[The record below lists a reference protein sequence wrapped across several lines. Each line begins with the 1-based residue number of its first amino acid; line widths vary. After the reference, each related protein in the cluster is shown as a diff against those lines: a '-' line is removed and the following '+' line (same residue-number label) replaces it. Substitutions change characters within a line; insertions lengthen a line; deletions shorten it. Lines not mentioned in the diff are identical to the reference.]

1 MKHLEGNFNDS
12 RGTEIYYQYW
22 LPEGDVKAVI
32 LIVHGLAAHSGRYMN
47 VVNHFVPL
55 GYAVYGMDHSGHG
68 RSGGTKSYIDSFDH
82 YLDALSIY
90 FAEVQGWQKG
100 KPLFLLGHSMG
111 GLIAATFLVDN
122 QDQFRGAILSGP
134 AAKIPDDV
142 NGVTIAIGKL
152 LSKLL
157 PKAGIITLDVEG
169 VSRDPKIV
177 RDYVEDPLTYKGKT
191 PARLAAELLSAMEKL
206 QSNAA
211 SISLPLIIIQGGADR
226 LVNPAG
232 AQFLYD
238 TVSSKDKTLKMY
250 EGLYHEVLN
259 EPEKEQVLGDV
270 ETWLEQHLK
279 A

>member
-1 MKHLEGNFNDS
+1 MKHVEGNFNDS

-32 LIVHGLAAHSGRYMN
+32 LIVHGLFEHSGRYMN

-68 RSGGTKSYIDSFDH
+68 RSGGRKNNIESFDE
-82 YLDALSIY
+82 YLDALKIY

-122 QDQFRGAILSGP
+122 QDQFSGAILSGP
-134 AAKIPDDV
+134 AAKIPDDI

-157 PKAGIITLDVEG
+157 PNAGLISLDVEG
-169 VSRDPKIV
+169 VSRDPKVVQAYI
-177 RDYVEDPLTYKGKT
+177 DDPFTYKGKT
-191 PARLAAELLSAMEKL
+191 PARLAAELLSAMENL
-206 QSNAA
+206 QSKAA
-211 SISLPLIIIQGGADR
+211 EIKLPLLIIQGSADR

-238 TVSSKDKTLKMY
+238 TVSSADKTLKMY

-259 EPEKEQVLGDV
+259 EPEKEQGLGDI
-270 ETWLEQHLK
+270 ESWLEQHLI